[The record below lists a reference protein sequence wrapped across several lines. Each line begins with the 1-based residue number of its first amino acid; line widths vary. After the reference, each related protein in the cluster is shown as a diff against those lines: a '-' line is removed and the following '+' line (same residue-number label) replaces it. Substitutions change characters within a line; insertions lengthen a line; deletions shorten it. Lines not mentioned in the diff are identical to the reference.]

1 VRLAQIPMKAATVM
15 GRGSCAAISS
25 IFKDLM
31 TITGVAHDQPL
42 SRIRRPRRHQDSRW
56 IFESHNYAL
65 PKGRRSA
72 RRSHERTLRLGA
84 ISDG

>member
-1 VRLAQIPMKAATVM
+1 VRLAQIPMKAATAM

-31 TITGVAHDQPL
+31 TITSIARHQPL
-42 SRIRRPRRHQDSRW
+42 SRIGRPRLHQDSRW
-56 IFESHNYAL
+56 IFESHNYSL
-65 PKGRRSA
+65 PKARRSA
-72 RRSHERTLRLGA
+72 GHSHERTLLLAA